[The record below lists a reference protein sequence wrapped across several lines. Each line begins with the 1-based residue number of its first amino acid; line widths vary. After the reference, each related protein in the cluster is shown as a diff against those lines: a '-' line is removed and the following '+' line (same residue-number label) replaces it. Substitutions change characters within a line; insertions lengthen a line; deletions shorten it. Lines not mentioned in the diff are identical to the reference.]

1 MSNETFDYDDFEL
14 STNGEASSGGTATM
28 TADPDQELDLETS
41 SDEVGTALSMLIRES
56 TEAAQQAQAQAE
68 AQAQAVETYEESA
81 DANYDE
87 PEFDSLGTESMNY
100 GTSVGEEIEQRDETP
115 SGYPPAE
122 GMYISNNIAALMAP
136 EPAAQAPAAPQ
147 VAPAPALT
155 PVASA
160 PAPAPV
166 PTPAPAP
173 AVQPAS
179 SPVLAQTTPSPSL
192 AMAPTPASTPAPAAA
207 PVPPPVLAQAPAP
220 APTPTPAPAL
230 TLTPTLAAPATAP
243 APAPAAVPAPAP
255 APVAATPT
263 VTPNPTST
271 PARNMQTLE
280 HMQATAQANHLY
292 KASEFIRNWV
302 LANPDDDQVLQAGF
316 NWVQKH
322 EGSEHIGSAI
332 KGLLEVGYNQ
342 PVFTLITVRWL
353 TDYSDHNLAPQIV
366 QLLSL

>member
-1 MSNETFDYDDFEL
+1 
-14 STNGEASSGGTATM
+14 M

-68 AQAQAVETYEESA
+68 AEAQAQAVEAYDES
-81 DANYDE
+81 DLNYDE
-87 PEFDSLGTESMNY
+87 PEFDTLGTESMNY
-100 GTSVGEEIEQRDETP
+100 GTSAGEEVEQIDETP
-115 SGYPPAE
+115 AGYPPAE
-122 GMYISNNIAALMAP
+122 GMYISNSIAALMAP
-136 EPAAQAPAAPQ
+136 EPVAQAPAAPQ
-147 VAPAPALT
+147 VAPTLAPA
-155 PVASA
+155 PVASN

-166 PTPAPAP
+166 PTPTPTP
-173 AVQPAS
+173 AVQPAP
-179 SPVLAQTTPSPSL
+179 SPVLAQAAPSPSL
-192 AMAPTPASTPAPAAA
+192 ATAPALAPTPSPAAAPKPAAASAPTPAPTTPTATPTPVAATAPM
-207 PVPPPVLAQAPAP
+207 P
-220 APTPTPAPAL
+220 APTP
-230 TLTPTLAAPATAP
+230 AAAS
-243 APAPAAVPAPAP
+243 VPAPAP
-255 APVAATPT
+255 ALNPTPAAAPAPVADLAAVSVSTPVAATPT
-263 VTPNPTST
+263 VTPAPTST

-280 HMQATAQANHLY
+280 HMQATSQANHLY

-322 EGSEHIGSAI
+322 EGSDHIGPAI

-353 TDYSDHNLAPQIV
+353 TDYSEHNLAPQIV

>member
-1 MSNETFDYDDFEL
+1 
-14 STNGEASSGGTATM
+14 M
-28 TADPDQELDLETS
+28 TAEPDQELDLETS

-68 AQAQAVETYEESA
+68 AAAAATYDESA
-81 DANYDE
+81 DANFDE
-87 PEFDSLGTESMNY
+87 PEFDTLGTEVINY
-100 GTSVGEEIEQRDETP
+100 GTSAAEEIEQSSDTP
-115 SGYPPAE
+115 AGYPPAE
-122 GMYISNNIAALMAP
+122 GMYTSNNIAALMTP
-136 EPAAQAPAAPQ
+136 EPVSQAPAAPQ
-147 VAPAPALT
+147 MAPSPALAPAASVPAAAPVPTPMPTPAAPAPSPVLAQAAPTPAL
-155 PVASA
+155 S
-160 PAPAPV
+160 

-173 AVQPAS
+173 A
-179 SPVLAQTTPSPSL
+179 LANVP
-192 AMAPTPASTPAPAAA
+192 APTPVAAAPTPTAAA
-207 PVPPPVLAQAPAP
+207 PVPSVAAPTPVAAAPTPVAAVPTPVAATPAP
-220 APTPTPAPAL
+220 APTPTPSV
-230 TLTPTLAAPATAP
+230 TP
-243 APAPAAVPAPAP
+243 AP
-255 APVAATPT
+255 TP
-263 VTPNPTST
+263 T

-280 HMQATAQANHLY
+280 HMQATSQANHLF

-342 PVFTLITVRWL
+342 PMFTLITVRWL

>member
-1 MSNETFDYDDFEL
+1 MANETFDYDDFEL

-28 TADPDQELDLETS
+28 TADPDQDLDLETS
-41 SDEVGTALSMLIRES
+41 ADEVGTALSMLIRES

-68 AQAQAVETYEESA
+68 AQAAATYEESA

-87 PEFDSLGTESMNY
+87 PEFDTLGTEAINY
-100 GTSVGEEIEQRDETP
+100 GTSAAEEMEQTP
-115 SGYPPAE
+115 EVTPGYPPAE
-122 GMYISNNIAALMAP
+122 GMYMSNNIAALMTP
-136 EPAAQAPAAPQ
+136 EPVAQAPVVPQ
-147 VAPAPALT
+147 VAPAPALA
-155 PVASA
+155 PIASA

-166 PTPAPAP
+166 PTPAPTP
-173 AVQPAS
+173 TVQPAP
-179 SPVLAQTTPSPSL
+179 SPVLAQ
-192 AMAPTPASTPAPAAA
+192 AAPTPAAISPSPSPAPAPAPTPAPALTPAPTPAPA
-207 PVPPPVLAQAPAP
+207 PVAAAPAP
-220 APTPTPAPAL
+220 APTPTVTPAP
-230 TLTPTLAAPATAP
+230 TPT
-243 APAPAAVPAPAP
+243 
-255 APVAATPT
+255 PV
-263 VTPNPTST
+263 
-271 PARNMQTLE
+271 RNMQTLE
-280 HMQATAQANHLY
+280 HMQTAAQANHLY

-353 TDYSDHNLAPQIV
+353 TDYSEHNLAPQIV